1 MSAIRCEYLSKR
13 YGAQVALDGVTIE
26 VPERS
31 IFGFLGPNG
40 SGKTTMIKL
49 LMGMSRPSA
58 GCAWVNGNEVV
69 ADAPEMR
76 AQIGYLP
83 DVPNFYDWMRG
94 EEFLR
99 FVGELHHIPFA
110 DSVSRS
116 HELLELVGL
125 QKSGKRKIG
134 GYSRGMKQRLGL
146 AQALMNRPKVLFLDE
161 PCSALDPMGRRDVLN
176 IILKLRKS
184 TTVFMSTHILS
195 DVERVCD
202 SLAIIN
208 KGKLIATSTVEALRR
223 RFALSSFD
231 LELDSDPAEFII
243 LLEGQSWVQKVE
255 KLEISSAYGLRVQ
268 AGDVQAAK
276 QELPQMIAANRLGLV
291 RYEMTMPSLE
301 DIFVQLVEDE
311 VRS

>member
-1 MSAIRCEYLSKR
+1 MPAIKCVELTKR
-13 YGAQVALDGVTIE
+13 YGALTALDGLTIE
-26 VPERS
+26 VHERS

-58 GCAWVNGNEVV
+58 GRAWVNEKEVV
-69 ADAPEMR
+69 ADAPDMR

-83 DVPNFYDWMRG
+83 DVPNFYNWMTG
-94 EEFLR
+94 NEFLQ
-99 FVGELHHIPFA
+99 FIGELCHLSSF

-116 HELLELVGL
+116 YELLELTGL
-125 QKSGKRKIG
+125 QKAGKRKIG

-146 AQALMNRPKVLFLDE
+146 AQALMNHPKVLFLDE

-176 IILKLRKS
+176 IILKLREF

-208 KGKLIATSTVEALRR
+208 KGKLVTTSTVEALRQ

-231 LELDSDPAEFII
+231 IEFDSDPAELTI
-243 LLEGQSWVQKVE
+243 LLENQPWVQKVT
-255 KLEISSAYGLRVQ
+255 KLESNNTSVLCVL
-268 AGDVQAAK
+268 AGDVQSAK
-276 QELPQMIAANRLGLV
+276 RELPQLIAASGLSLV

-301 DIFVQLVEDE
+301 DIFVRLVAGE
-311 VRS
+311 VRT

>member
-1 MSAIRCEYLSKR
+1 MPAIRCDNLTKR
-13 YGAQVALDGVTIE
+13 YGALTALDRLTIE
-26 VPERS
+26 VSEQS

-49 LMGMSRPSA
+49 LMGMSRPNA
-58 GCAWVNGNEVV
+58 GCAWVNGKEVI

-76 AQIGYLP
+76 MQIGYLP
-83 DVPNFYDWMRG
+83 DVPNFYNWMTG
-94 EEFLR
+94 IEFMR
-99 FVGELHHIPFA
+99 FVGDLYHLTPTEKK
-110 DSVSRS
+110 SRS
-116 HELLELVGL
+116 FELIELVGL
-125 QKSGKRKIG
+125 QKSDNRKIG

-176 IILKLRKS
+176 IILKLRES

-202 SLAIIN
+202 SLAIID
-208 KGKLIATSTVEALRR
+208 KGKLIATSTVEALHR

-231 LELDSDPAEFII
+231 LEFEENPSEFMK
-243 LLEGQSWVQKVE
+243 LLEKQPWVQKVE
-255 KLEISSAYGLRVQ
+255 KIEINNSSGLRVQ
-268 AGDVQAAK
+268 AGDVQMAK
-276 QELPQMIAANRLGLV
+276 RELPQMIASNRLSLV

-301 DIFVQLVEDE
+301 DIFVQLVGEE
-311 VRS
+311 VRA

>member
-1 MSAIRCEYLSKR
+1 MSAIKCENLTKR
-13 YGAQVALDGVTIE
+13 YGALTALDGLTIE

-49 LMGMSRPSA
+49 LMGMSRLSA
-58 GCAWVNGNEVV
+58 GRAWVNEKEVV

-76 AQIGYLP
+76 TQIGYLP
-83 DVPNFYDWMRG
+83 DVPNFYNWMTG
-94 EEFLR
+94 GEFLQ
-99 FVGELHHIPFA
+99 FAGELHQLLPA
-110 DSVSRS
+110 DRMSRS
-116 HELLELVGL
+116 HELLELTGL
-125 QKSGKRKIG
+125 KKAGKRKIG

-146 AQALMNRPKVLFLDE
+146 AQALMNRPRVLFLDE

-176 IILKLRKS
+176 IILKLKES

-208 KGKLIATSTVEALRR
+208 KGKLVATSTVEALHR

-231 LELDSDPAEFII
+231 IAFDDDVAQFST
-243 LLEGQSWVQKVE
+243 LLEKQPWVQKVE
-255 KLEISSAYGLRVQ
+255 KLEINNMPGLRVQ
-268 AGDVQAAK
+268 AGDVQTAK
-276 QELPQMIAANRLGLV
+276 REMPQLIAASCLSLV

-301 DIFVQLVEDE
+301 DIFVQLVQGE
-311 VRS
+311 VQS